1 MHFRY
6 IPRNIAQYY
15 NVLNLNQINMKK
27 IFSLILSIMAV
38 LTLSAQTTT
47 SSINGKVTDSNG
59 EALVGANIIAVHTPS
74 GTEYGTIA
82 NSDGRYNLQGMRTG
96 GPSLQDYHLVRGF

>member
-1 MHFRY
+1 MTKLSSPPPKKSRVKILHFRY

-74 GTEYGTIA
+74 GTDMA
-82 NSDGRYNLQGMRTG
+82 L
-96 GPSLQDYHLVRGF
+96 